1 MTTTNADSVPDS
13 TSSNMDF
20 LKLDAAA
27 LGQIRKTSEETPRL
41 SVLDVIGAVTGV
53 VNPRSVLQ
61 VFREAHPEA
70 VADSYRFPGRGQQ
83 ETLVGDAREIAEVV
97 LLLPGTIAADF
108 RKDSAKI
115 LVHFLGGDPSLVDE
129 LAAIHLSRG
138 DVSDISPRAS
148 FRGQGGSLD
157 DPPGAFFRGQGGS
170 LDDPPGAS
178 FRESDRVKRAREEL
192 QFVETQGRIKRARV
206 EGVRDVVVTTWA
218 ALAAIG
224 LSPDDRDRARAGDM
238 IRTAAFDAAIAD
250 VDPEICIR
258 GVLSA
263 AGHRGPS
270 LDCKVG
276 KLAKKLYMKA
286 HPDFTFPKKNIYA
299 NGQLVEANIWK
310 ASQQKYVDTA
320 IAELTQA

>member
-1 MTTTNADSVPDS
+1 MTTTTDSMPDS
-13 TSSNMDF
+13 TSSMNS
-20 LKLDAAA
+20 LLQLDAAA
-27 LGQIRKTSEETPRL
+27 LGRIRKTSEETPRL

-138 DVSDISPRAS
+138 DVSDISPRA
-148 FRGQGGSLD
+148 
-157 DPPGAFFRGQGGS
+157 FFRGQGGS

-263 AGHRGPS
+263 AGHRGPG

-286 HPDFTFPKKNIYA
+286 HPDFVFPKKNIYA

-310 ASQQKYVDTA
+310 ASQRKFVDTA

>member
-1 MTTTNADSVPDS
+1 MTTNADSMPDS
-13 TSSNMDF
+13 LSSMDSL

-53 VNPRSVLQ
+53 ANPRNVLQ
-61 VFREAHPEA
+61 ALREAHPEA
-70 VADSYRFPGRGQQ
+70 VQDLDSYKFPGKGQQ
-83 ETLVGDAREIAEVV
+83 ETLVGDAREIVEVV
-97 LLLPGTIAADF
+97 LLLPGKAAADF
-108 RKDSAKI
+108 RKESAKI
-115 LVHFLGGDPSLVDE
+115 LVRFLGGDLSLVEE
-129 LAAIHLSRG
+129 LAQIHLSQG
-138 DVSDISPRAS
+138 DLSDKS
-148 FRGQGGSLD
+148 
-157 DPPGAFFRGQGGS
+157 PGAFFR
-170 LDDPPGAS
+170 DAA
-178 FRESDRVKRAREEL
+178 ESDRVKRAREEF
-192 QFVETQGRIKRARV
+192 QFVDVQGRIKRARV

-238 IRTAAFDAAIAD
+238 IRTAAFDAAITD
-250 VDPEICIR
+250 DDPEICIR

-263 AGHRGPS
+263 AGHRGPG

-286 HPDFTFPKKNIYA
+286 HPDFVFPKKQIYA

-310 ASQQKYVDTA
+310 ASQRKYVDTA
-320 IAELTQA
+320 IVELTQS